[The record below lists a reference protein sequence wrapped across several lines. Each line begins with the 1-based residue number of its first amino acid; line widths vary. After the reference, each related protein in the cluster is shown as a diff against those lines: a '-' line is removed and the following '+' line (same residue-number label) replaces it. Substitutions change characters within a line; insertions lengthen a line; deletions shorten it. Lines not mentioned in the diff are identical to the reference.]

1 MMKVSKEAKVGILA
15 LITGVILYIGFNYLK
30 GSNVFTTS
38 NKFYATYDNVDGL
51 VISNPVVLSG
61 LNIGKVELTELQ
73 QEKGNQV
80 RVTLS
85 VQGNIK
91 IPAGTEAILSDAGF
105 LGGKLIKL
113 KLGKSTTLLES
124 GADLSPTKDKGISAI
139 LQEKAIPALANLDSL
154 LMSMRVVMANLNV
167 VTKNLE
173 GTGLMLN
180 GVLKNSDKTVTT
192 LGASLNSTIA
202 DNKASLSG
210 ITSNLKTLSG
220 NLIETEKGLKPLL
233 GKFNSIADSLN
244 TLKISKA
251 LASTQQSLDGLQKI
265 MAGLSAGQ
273 GSAGKLLKDDSLYTN
288 LNHSIANLDKLLI
301 DFRLAPKRYINLSIF
316 GKKTT
321 PPPMVK

>member
-15 LITGVILYIGFNYLK
+15 LITGVILYLGFNYLK

-51 VISNPVVLSG
+51 VVSNPVVLSG

-105 LGGKLIKL
+105 LGKLIKL
-113 KLGKSTTLLES
+113 KLGKSATLLES
-124 GADLSPTKDKGISAI
+124 GSDLSPTKDKGISAI

-154 LMSMRVVMANLNV
+154 LMSMRVVMANLNI

-202 DNKASLSG
+202 DNKTSLAG

-244 TLKISKA
+244 SLKISKA

-301 DFRLAPKRYINLSIF
+301 DFRLAPKRYVNLSIF